1 MSKRED
7 VFHLGKRQSAGD
19 ASSMQKRGADAARE
33 SLRRFSQSVEHLP
46 SRGSSFGS
54 QHDRAGSSVNR
65 DSVMRP
71 TGESSLRR
79 FSVTAAS
86 PPSSPKDASKHS
98 LGDSD
103 SRI

>member
-1 MSKRED
+1 MP
-7 VFHLGKRQSAGD
+7 
-19 ASSMQKRGADAARE
+19 
-33 SLRRFSQSVEHLP
+33 LP
-46 SRGSSFGS
+46 GSSSGS

-71 TGESSLRR
+71 AAESSLRR